1 MHRAPQVRPQEAH
14 GYILK
19 ARVTEY
25 TQLQKQGMEK
35 QLSELL
41 PKHFWN

>member
-1 MHRAPQVRPQEAH
+1 MHCAPQVRPQEAH
-14 GYILK
+14 GYILN
-19 ARVTEY
+19 AHVIEH

-41 PKHFWN
+41 PKHF